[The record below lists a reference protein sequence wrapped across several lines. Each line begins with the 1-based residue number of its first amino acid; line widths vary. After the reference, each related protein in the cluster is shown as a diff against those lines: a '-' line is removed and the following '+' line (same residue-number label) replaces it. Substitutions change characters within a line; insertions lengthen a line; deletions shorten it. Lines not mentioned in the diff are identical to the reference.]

1 MKRNITLL
9 LITIFLIL
17 SACLPTIYIGG
28 PPTQTPWVI
37 TTTTQPSQPN
47 TSFTSQPT
55 AAPILS
61 PAPTEAAGLSQVN
74 IYLIAI
80 GDNGASGKKIGCDD
94 SLVPVA
100 VVIPPTLG
108 VIRASLLELLKL
120 KGERYYGQT
129 GLYNALYLSD
139 LSLESVN
146 LVKGKATIKLT
157 GSLVTGGVCDIPRIE
172 AQLKESALQFSTVNE
187 VSVLINDIPLEE
199 VLSLQG

>member
-1 MKRNITLL
+1 MRHNIPLILIITLVL
-9 LITIFLIL
+9 T
-17 SACLPTIYIGG
+17 ACLPTIYIGR
-28 PPTQTPWVI
+28 PPTQTAWVI
-37 TTTTQPSQPN
+37 TTTTQPSQP
-47 TSFTSQPT
+47 TPSSTLQPIATPTLSST
-55 AAPILS
+55 A
-61 PAPTEAAGLSQVN
+61 TEVAGLSQVN
-74 IYLIAI
+74 IYLIAV
-80 GDNGASGKKIGCDD
+80 GDNGVSGKKIGCDD

-108 VIRASLLELLKL
+108 LIRASLLELLKL
-120 KGERYYGQT
+120 KGQMFYGQS

-146 LVKGKATIKLT
+146 LVNGKATIILT

-187 VSVLINDIPLEE
+187 VSILINNIPLEE